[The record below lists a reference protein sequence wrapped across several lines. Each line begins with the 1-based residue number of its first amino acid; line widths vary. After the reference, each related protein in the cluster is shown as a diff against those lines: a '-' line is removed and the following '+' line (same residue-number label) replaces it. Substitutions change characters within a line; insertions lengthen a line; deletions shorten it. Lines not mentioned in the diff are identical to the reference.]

1 MEMYVLREQ
10 CVWGAG
16 ISPLRRRGGGFAVAP
31 STPSQRTPLFLGFL
45 CCLRERKVDLLKNFR
60 LKSSNIRRGRR
71 SSPEGDRKALWSLPQ
86 ERNPCDNQ
94 NQHKIISIRKKS
106 RWTCSFH
113 LLFSDYL
120 TSSQNLSMFPLTTSR
135 LERQKSGFRT
145 SIPTL
150 AATSAIVPEPQ
161 ERSRRQ

>member
-1 MEMYVLREQ
+1 MGVRCEGVKGVTAKPPCRHRSGETPATTKIKEEIVIIHTRKEQ
-10 CVWGAG
+10 G
-16 ISPLRRRGGGFAVAP
+16 S
-31 STPSQRTPLFLGFL
+31 
-45 CCLRERKVDLLKNFR
+45 R
-60 LKSSNIRRGRR
+60 L
-71 SSPEGDRKALWSLPQ
+71 
-86 ERNPCDNQ
+86 
-94 NQHKIISIRKKS
+94 
-106 RWTCSFH
+106 H

-120 TSSQNLSMFPLTTSR
+120 TSSQNLSIFSLTTSR

>member
-1 MEMYVLREQ
+1 MGVRCEGVKGASAKPPCRHRSGETPATSKISME
-10 CVWGAG
+10 
-16 ISPLRRRGGGFAVAP
+16 ISR
-31 STPSQRTPLFLGFL
+31 
-45 CCLRERKVDLLKNFR
+45 
-60 LKSSNIRRGRR
+60 KSSEYEKEQGSN
-71 SSPEGDRKALWSLPQ
+71 L
-86 ERNPCDNQ
+86 
-94 NQHKIISIRKKS
+94 
-106 RWTCSFH
+106 H